1 MNPNILVFQSVHQ
14 VMKAEQILLSAGVP
28 VEVIPLPKTIVS
40 DCGLAL
46 RVDGKNL
53 GRAHAAL
60 AERGAQCVKTYDAN
74 FKLVDQREPEL

>member
-1 MNPNILVFQSVHQ
+1 
-14 VMKAEQILLSAGVP
+14 MKAEQILLNNGVT

-46 RVDGKNL
+46 RVDSKEL
-53 GRAHAAL
+53 GCAYAAL

-74 FKLVDQREPEL
+74 FKIIDDHGSADA